1 VPKLLYDALSHVN
14 IYPDIESEL
23 SSSSRFR
30 DIMHGVPKMG
40 AGRGGTENAGV
51 ENAGVE
57 ISARNSKKR
66 QGVENAGVKMR
77 VEN

>member
-1 VPKLLYDALSHVN
+1 MNFLAQAV
-14 IYPDIESEL
+14 SEI
-23 SSSSRFR
+23 SC
-30 DIMHGVPKMG
+30 MG
-40 AGRGGTENAGV
+40 SQKWGLAGGGAENAGV

-77 VEN
+77 VET